1 VKILFVD
8 RTDAAKQLAEKLLW
22 LRDAVQEL
30 RKYYYNDNPLVILAI
45 PRGGVVI
52 GDVISARLGTKL
64 DLVVSRKIG
73 APFNPELAIGAVMP
87 DGTCFLNASTV
98 EALQVPQQY
107 IAAQTEAQM
116 KEID

>member
-1 VKILFVD
+1 
-8 RTDAAKQLAEKLLW
+8 
-22 LRDAVQEL
+22 
-30 RKYYYNDNPLVILAI
+30 
-45 PRGGVVI
+45 
-52 GDVISARLGTKL
+52 
-64 DLVVSRKIG
+64 
-73 APFNPELAIGAVMP
+73 MP